1 MSGDGSGEDALELEA
16 CVYCVQGIIF
26 GQFRQMATEFQKLL
40 FFQILQQSCNL
51 KILLDLGDRLWAR
64 GDRGGLCGR
73 SVTSGLV
80 LGDNLG
86 ERGGL

>member
-1 MSGDGSGEDALELEA
+1 MGKSAKWQQDCNFANVGG
-16 CVYCVQGIIF
+16 IF
-26 GQFRQMATEFQKLL
+26 GKFRQMATER
-40 FFQILQQSCNL
+40 NV
-51 KILLDLGDRLWAR
+51 LDLGDRLWAR